1 MNFKLFGTKTAIIG
15 VALVAGIAAAGLSL
29 HYGAAQGGDIHVF
42 PKNQYGQTYGSE
54 LDATT
59 PDTEPDLIAATGV
72 DGVKGYVKRTDL
84 EPDPFPK
91 TPQEA
96 IELTKKNL
104 ARGEYQIPLYAV
116 DGKIII
122 GAFKIGKVQAT
133 ETDSK
138 GQVKELK

>member
-1 MNFKLFGTKTAIIG
+1 MNFKLFGPKTVIIG
-15 VALVAGIAAAGLSL
+15 VALIVGIAGSAFSL
-29 HYGAAQGGDIHVF
+29 HYGAAQAGVFHAF

-54 LDATT
+54 LNATT

-72 DGVKGYVKRTDL
+72 GGVNGYLKRTDL

-91 TPQEA
+91 TPQDA

-116 DGKIII
+116 DGKTII
-122 GAFKIGKVQAT
+122 GAFKISKVQAT
-133 ETDSK
+133 ETNSK
-138 GQVKELK
+138 GQVTELK